1 MLALFTY
8 GFTVADQAFKA
19 ANISLQTLCDYENL
33 LPVAIAQNKI
43 SLKQSENLKKW
54 REDPSQWKP
63 SQG

>member
-8 GFTVADQAFKA
+8 GFTVADQAFKT
-19 ANISLQTLCDYENL
+19 ANISIQTLCDYENL